1 MYLLHDGNRVPR
13 EKAQKHVYKAS
24 WSFVS
29 ELTHHQFLP
38 HSNGKSSH
46 KAKADLKDG
55 EIDCLLIKWTTNS
68 HCKGLVRTIFAIN
81 LLLNYFSYL
90 LIYSQAPPP
99 PISWLMTTIHYYLL
113 WFWMDLYEK
122 FSVGVSKVVTVRWW
136 LGLEW
141 LMLMTVIF
149 F

>member
-29 ELTHHQFLP
+29 ELTHHHFLP

-99 PISWLMTTIHYYLL
+99 QFHGLWQQFIIISYGSGWIYMR
-113 WFWMDLYEK
+113 
-122 FSVGVSKVVTVRWW
+122 SSQ
-136 LGLEW
+136 LGSLK
-141 LMLMTVIF
+141 
-149 F
+149 